1 MRAATAPRAS
11 VFFWSEGSL
20 ASLSKEAF
28 AKTPLFSFPVVI
40 VSFSPL
46 KVLVFTLHKL
56 FSKISCSETYTES
69 RPSDT
74 VTPERTNR

>member
-20 ASLSKEAF
+20 ASLSKEAS

-40 VSFSPL
+40 VFFPL

-56 FSKISCSETYTES
+56 FSKISYSETYIES